1 MHGSILNVSASSN
14 LSFDEA
20 ISGVFVLPHEIA
32 TTTLWSRNDD
42 TYQLRIF
49 FFFIIFDLAFVVDL
63 LLEASLI
70 KGLGTIGLILKC

>member
-1 MHGSILNVSASSN
+1 MHGSIFNVIARNN

-20 ISGVFVLPHEIA
+20 ISGVFVLPREIA

-70 KGLGTIGLILKC
+70 EGLGTIGLILKC

>member
-1 MHGSILNVSASSN
+1 MHGSIFNVIARSN
-14 LSFDEA
+14 LNFDEA
-20 ISGVFVLPHEIA
+20 ISRVFVLSHEIA

-70 KGLGTIGLILKC
+70 EGLGTIGLILKC